1 MPGLRSLLLHLWDR
15 SRDFLTKAGTVIL
28 VGSIL
33 VWLLQTF
40 PRGGEPL
47 LQQLGH
53 ALTPLFAP
61 LGFSWHETV
70 ALLSG
75 FIAKEVIVASLAVV
89 YQSSAENSGQLQQ
102 AIGQSLPPSAGLAFM
117 VYTLL
122 YMPCLAT
129 LAVIRRETGRW
140 AWAGLSLVLGLSLA
154 WVFAWITFH
163 VGQWL
168 L

>member
-1 MPGLRSLLLHLWDR
+1 
-15 SRDFLTKAGTVIL
+15 
-28 VGSIL
+28 
-33 VWLLQTF
+33 
-40 PRGGEPL
+40 
-47 LQQLGH
+47 
-53 ALTPLFAP
+53 
-61 LGFSWHETV
+61 LGFTWHETV

-75 FIAKEVIVASLAVV
+75 FLAKEVIVASLAVV
-89 YQSSAENSGQLQQ
+89 YQANSENTAQLQQ
-102 AIGQSLPPSAGLAFM
+102 AIGQVLPASAGLAFM

-140 AWAGLSLVLGLSLA
+140 AWAVVSLLLGLTLA
-154 WVFAWITFH
+154 WVCAWITFH